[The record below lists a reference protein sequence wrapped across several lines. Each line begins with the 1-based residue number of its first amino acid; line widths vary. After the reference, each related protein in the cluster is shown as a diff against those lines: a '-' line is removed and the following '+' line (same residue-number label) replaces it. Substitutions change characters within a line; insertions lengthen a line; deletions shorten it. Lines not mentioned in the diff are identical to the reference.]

1 MKLAIIGAGGVG
13 GYFGARLIQA
23 GHDVTFIARGR
34 TLQALRTSGL
44 KLESIAGDAQFPSV
58 QATDDAKSVGPVDI
72 AFVAVKTWQLN
83 DVKHHLAPLV
93 ASGDSAA
100 VSLMNGVDSYD
111 ELSQVVGPAHVIG
124 GLCAIS
130 AFVVEP
136 GHIKHAGVTPMVAVG
151 EWDNRKTP
159 RLERLADALKGAGV
173 ETRLP
178 PNIQVA
184 IWNKFMFIASV
195 GGVGGITRVP
205 IGVFRTVP
213 ESRSLLKRAIDEI
226 ATLARAHHVP
236 LAQEQI
242 DETWKFV
249 DGVPPGTT
257 ASMQRDVMEG
267 KPSELR
273 EMSGAVVR
281 MAKEKGISTPVH
293 EFVYSAL
300 LPQEMKARGETS

>member
-1 MKLAIIGAGGVG
+1 MKFAIIGAGGVG

-34 TLQALRTSGL
+34 TLEALRTKGL
-44 KLESIAGDAQFPSV
+44 KVESINGDVSFPKV
-58 QATDDAKSVGPVDI
+58 QATDDAKSIGPVDI

-83 DVKHHLAPLV
+83 DVKHHLPALV
-93 ASGDSAA
+93 DGGESAA

-111 ELSQVVGPAHVIG
+111 ALLAVVGAQHVMG

-136 GHIKHAGVTPMVAVG
+136 GHIKHPAVAPWIAVG
-151 EWDNRKTP
+151 EWDNRQS
-159 RLERLADALKGAGV
+159 ERLTRLVDALKTANV

-178 PNIQVA
+178 GNIQVA

-195 GGVGGITRVP
+195 GGVGGVTRVP
-205 IGVFRTVP
+205 VGIIRTVP
-213 ESRSLLKRAIDEI
+213 ESRSLLKRAMEEI
-226 ATLARAHHVP
+226 AALARAHDVP
-236 LAQEQI
+236 LGEKEFAEA
-242 DETWKFV
+242 WAFV
-249 DGVPPGTT
+249 EGVPPHTT
-257 ASMQRDVMEG
+257 ASMQRDVMDG

-281 MAKEKGISTPVH
+281 LALERKVNVPVH
-293 EFVYSAL
+293 QFIYEAL
-300 LPQEMKARGETS
+300 LPQEKKARKEIG